1 MSRILVCPASA
12 GWSGLERLLEQS
24 AAGDRIELGDGVYE
38 GDTTL
43 HVPSEVCLV
52 GSGKTE
58 LIGHGT
64 GPVLQ
69 TERTADVEIHA
80 LKLRVT
86 VPTSTLIAVRHAARV
101 LIKGC
106 ELDGNILADN
116 GILVEYSTDI
126 EIHRNHVQACRL
138 EPDNWGAGIKF
149 ESSDGLIDSNHVRDG
164 NIGILARQC
173 HTTKS
178 STPTV
183 RVNNNECL
191 DTTQSSI
198 AFLASCGAITQNT
211 CQNSKTR
218 SGITIQRDSDY
229 PNYPSE
235 VDVVGNKCH
244 DNEQSGIVFFSSR
257 GRVENNDC
265 WGSRA
270 QSGISIQ
277 RDDNSPDCASEVD
290 VIGNRCHKN
299 EKAGIA
305 FLSSRGRVENN
316 DCWGSRTLSGI
327 IIQRDKISPE
337 HPSKVDVI
345 GNKSHGNKGAGIVFL
360 SSKGLAKN
368 NTCRENQTLSGINIE
383 RDNCSPEE
391 PSEVQVIGNRC
402 YNNKD
407 SGIAFFSSQGRVEDN
422 DCGRNKTLSGIIIQ
436 RDKKSPEQPSIVEV
450 IGNRCHE
457 NTEAGITF
465 FSSEGLVKN
474 NACWKNNTTGISIER
489 DNNSPEYAS
498 KVDVIG
504 NTCQKNQ
511 EAGISFFSSHGLIEK
526 NECSGSRIFSGIMIQ
541 RDKRSPEQP
550 SEVTVT
556 DNICHKNEQSGIA
569 FFSSRGRIENNNCR
583 ESRTH
588 SGILIQRDPKSPTHP
603 SEVDV
608 IGNKCHDNKQAG
620 IIFFSSQGRVVKND
634 CWGNRTLSGISIER
648 DQNLPDCASEV
659 DVIGNRC
666 HHNKQSGIALIA
678 NIGHSESNIVWA
690 NGATGTPEP
699 IASADTHSPRARAVH
714 CSLTPA

>member
-265 WGSRA
+265 WGSRT

-277 RDDNSPDCASEVD
+277 RDENSPDCASEVDVIGNRCHKNEKAGIAFLSSRGRVEDNNCWSSRTLSGISIERDQKSPDCASEVDVIGNRCHENEQSGIVFFSSRGRVENNDCWGSRTQSGISIQRDENSPDCASEVD

-316 DCWGSRTLSGI
+316 DCWGSR
-327 IIQRDKISPE
+327 Q
-337 HPSKVDVI
+337 
-345 GNKSHGNKGAGIVFL
+345 GNCIRA
-360 SSKGLAKN
+360 
-368 NTCRENQTLSGINIE
+368 T
-383 RDNCSPEE
+383 
-391 PSEVQVIGNRC
+391 
-402 YNNKD
+402 
-407 SGIAFFSSQGRVEDN
+407 
-422 DCGRNKTLSGIIIQ
+422 NKTE
-436 RDKKSPEQPSIVEV
+436 PA
-450 IGNRCHE
+450 C
-457 NTEAGITF
+457 AG
-465 FSSEGLVKN
+465 
-474 NACWKNNTTGISIER
+474 R
-489 DNNSPEYAS
+489 
-498 KVDVIG
+498 
-504 NTCQKNQ
+504 
-511 EAGISFFSSHGLIEK
+511 
-526 NECSGSRIFSGIMIQ
+526 
-541 RDKRSPEQP
+541 
-550 SEVTVT
+550 
-556 DNICHKNEQSGIA
+556 
-569 FFSSRGRIENNNCR
+569 
-583 ESRTH
+583 
-588 SGILIQRDPKSPTHP
+588 
-603 SEVDV
+603 
-608 IGNKCHDNKQAG
+608 
-620 IIFFSSQGRVVKND
+620 
-634 CWGNRTLSGISIER
+634 
-648 DQNLPDCASEV
+648 
-659 DVIGNRC
+659 
-666 HHNKQSGIALIA
+666 
-678 NIGHSESNIVWA
+678 
-690 NGATGTPEP
+690 
-699 IASADTHSPRARAVH
+699 
-714 CSLTPA
+714 